1 MISSMTA
8 FARQEHTDTWGA
20 LTLELR
26 SVNHRYLDI
35 GQRLPDELRVLEG
48 RIREQLQNQ
57 LNRGK
62 VDIQI
67 RYQPA
72 QHASGDLQLDATL
85 IGQLAVASEQV
96 KQYFPEHRPVSTLE
110 IMRWPGVLQI
120 PQVDPEILH
129 AKTMELLDA
138 AIAELIRA
146 RQREGEKLSLILAQ
160 RCDGIGEIVKQM
172 RTLIPEIKQAWRD
185 KLQTRLAEVK
195 GELDPGRLEQEM
207 VIMAQKIDVDEEL
220 DRLETHVAEVKH
232 GLKSSKPIGRRLDFL
247 MQELNREANT
257 LGSKSV
263 DARTGTAS
271 VDLKVLIE
279 QMREQVQNIE

>member
-8 FARQEHTDTWGA
+8 FARQEHTDSWGI

-35 GQRLPDELRVLEG
+35 GLRLPDELRVLEG

-67 RYQPA
+67 RYQPET
-72 QHASGDLQLDATL
+72 HASGELQLDTTL
-85 IGQLAVASEQV
+85 IEQLAHASKQV
-96 KQYFPEHRPVSTLE
+96 ERFFPEQRPVTTLE

-120 PQVDPEILH
+120 PQVEPEVLH
-129 AKTMELLDA
+129 ARTMELLDA
-138 AIAELIRA
+138 AIAELIRG
-146 RQREGEKLSLILAQ
+146 RQREGEKLKAILEE
-160 RCDGIGEIVKQM
+160 RCQGISGIVQQM
-172 RTLIPEIKQAWRD
+172 RSLIPEIKQSWRD
-185 KLQTRLAEVK
+185 KLQARLSEVK
-195 GELDPGRLEQEM
+195 GELDPGRLEQEL

-220 DRLETHVAEVKH
+220 DRLATHVTEVSRA
-232 GLKSSKPIGRRLDFL
+232 LNATKPIGRRLDFL

>member
-1 MISSMTA
+1 MINSMTA
-8 FARQEHTDTWGA
+8 FARQEYTDNWGA

-35 GQRLPDELRVLEG
+35 GLRLPDELRVLEG
-48 RIREQLQNQ
+48 RIREQIQNQ
-57 LNRGK
+57 LTRGK
-62 VDIQI
+62 VDIQV

-72 QHASGDLQLDATL
+72 QHANGDLQLDMTL
-85 IGQLAVASEQV
+85 IEQLATASEQV
-96 KQYFPEHRPVSTLE
+96 KRYFPEHRPVSTLE

-120 PQVDPEILH
+120 PQADPELLH
-129 AKTMELLDA
+129 AKALALLDTA
-138 AIAELIRA
+138 LAELIRG
-146 RQREGEKLSLILAQ
+146 RRREGEKLKLILEQ
-160 RCDGIGEIVKQM
+160 RCQGITDIVKQM
-172 RTLIPEIKQAWRD
+172 RALIPEIKQSWRD
-185 KLQTRLAEVK
+185 KLQARLAEVK

-220 DRLETHVAEVKH
+220 DRLGAHVSEVQH
-232 GLKSSKPIGRRLDFL
+232 GLNSGKAIGRRLDFL

>member
-8 FARQEHTDTWGA
+8 FARQEHTDSWGS

-26 SVNHRYLDI
+26 SVNHRYLDL
-35 GQRLPDELRVLEG
+35 GLRLPDELRVLEG
-48 RIREQLQNQ
+48 RIRERIQNQ

-62 VDIQI
+62 VDLQV
-67 RYQPA
+67 RYQPE
-72 QHASGDLQLDATL
+72 QHASGELQLDTTL
-85 IGQLAVASEQV
+85 IEQLASASEQV
-96 KQYFPEHRPVSTLE
+96 KRYFPEHRPISTLE

-120 PQVDPEILH
+120 PQVAPEVLH
-129 AKTMELLDA
+129 ARAMELLDA
-138 AIAELIRA
+138 ALAELIQG
-146 RQREGEKLSLILAQ
+146 RQREGEKLKAILEQ
-160 RCDGIGEIVKQM
+160 RCNGIMEIVQQM
-172 RTLIPEIKQAWRD
+172 RSMIPEIKQSWHE

-195 GELDPGRLEQEM
+195 GELDSGRLEQEM
-207 VIMAQKIDVDEEL
+207 VILAQKIDVDEEL
-220 DRLETHVAEVKH
+220 DRLATHVTEVQR
-232 GLKSSKPIGRRLDFL
+232 GLNVSKPIGRRLDFL